1 MKVLL
6 INGSPKRE
14 GCTNRALEEVA
25 IELEK
30 NNISSETIWLGTSP
44 MQDCIAC
51 GKCMST
57 GKCIFDD
64 IVNETAIKLAEADGI
79 VVGSPVYYGGPNGR
93 VCSFLDRLCYSA
105 GSRLDGMAAA
115 CVVSCRRGGASAA
128 YDRINN
134 YFGMTNCMIPA
145 SQYWNQVHGNTPQE
159 VEQDKEGLQTMRT
172 LADNMAWIIKS
183 KIAAK
188 DAGVEYPVR
197 GKSERT
203 NFIRNI

>member
-6 INGSPKRE
+6 INGSPRKS

-25 IELEK
+25 AELEK
-30 NNISSETIWLGTSP
+30 NNIDSEILWLGASP

-51 GKCMST
+51 GKCKST

-64 IVNETAIKLAEADGI
+64 IVNETALKLDETDGV

-105 GSRLDGMAAA
+105 GSKLDGMAAA

-128 YDRINN
+128 YDRLNN
-134 YFGMTNCMIPA
+134 YFGMTNCIIPA
-145 SQYWNQVHGNTPQE
+145 SQYWNQVHGNTPEE
-159 VEQDKEGLQTMRT
+159 VEQDEEGLQTMRT

-183 KIAAK
+183 SEAAK
-188 DAGVEYPVR
+188 EAGLELPVR
-197 GKSERT
+197 EETRRT
-203 NFIRNI
+203 NFI

>member
-6 INGSPKRE
+6 INGSPRKS

-25 IELEK
+25 AELKK
-30 NNISSETIWLGTSP
+30 NNIDSEILWLGASP

-51 GKCMST
+51 GKCKST

-64 IVNETAIKLAEADGI
+64 IVNETALKLDEADGV

-105 GSRLDGMAAA
+105 GSKLDGMAAA

-128 YDRINN
+128 YDRLNN
-134 YFGMTNCMIPA
+134 YFGMTNCIIPA
-145 SQYWNQVHGNTPQE
+145 SQYWNQVHGNTPEE
-159 VEQDKEGLQTMRT
+159 VEQDEEGLQTMRT

-183 KIAAK
+183 SKAAK
-188 DAGVEYPVR
+188 EAGLELPVR
-197 GKSERT
+197 EETKRT
-203 NFIRNI
+203 NFI

>member
-6 INGSPKRE
+6 INGSPRKS

-25 IELEK
+25 AELEK
-30 NNISSETIWLGTSP
+30 NNIDSEILWLGASP

-51 GKCMST
+51 GKCKST

-64 IVNETAIKLAEADGI
+64 IVNETSLKLDEADGV

-105 GSRLDGMAAA
+105 GSKLDGMAAA

-128 YDRINN
+128 YDRLNN
-134 YFGMTNCMIPA
+134 YFGMTNCIIPA
-145 SQYWNQVHGNTPQE
+145 SQYWNQVHGNTPEE
-159 VEQDKEGLQTMRT
+159 VEQDEEGLQTMRT

-183 KIAAK
+183 SEAAK
-188 DAGVEYPVR
+188 EAGLELPVR
-197 GKSERT
+197 EETRRT
-203 NFIRNI
+203 NFI

>member
-6 INGSPKRE
+6 INGSPRKS

-25 IELEK
+25 AELKK
-30 NNISSETIWLGTSP
+30 NNIDSEILWLGASP

-51 GKCMST
+51 GKCKST

-64 IVNETAIKLAEADGI
+64 IVNETALKLDEADGV

-105 GSRLDGMAAA
+105 GSKLDGMAAA

-128 YDRINN
+128 YDRLNN
-134 YFGMTNCMIPA
+134 YFGMTNCIIPA
-145 SQYWNQVHGNTPQE
+145 SQYWNQVHGNTPEE
-159 VEQDKEGLQTMRT
+159 VEQDEEGLQTMRT
-172 LADNMAWIIKS
+172 LADNMSWIIKS
-183 KIAAK
+183 SEAAK
-188 DAGVEYPVR
+188 EAGLELPVR
-197 GKSERT
+197 EETKRT
-203 NFIRNI
+203 NFI

>member
-6 INGSPKRE
+6 INGSPRKS

-25 IELEK
+25 AELEK
-30 NNISSETIWLGTSP
+30 NNIDSEILWLGASP

-51 GKCMST
+51 GKCKST

-64 IVNETAIKLAEADGI
+64 IVNETSLKLDEADGV

-105 GSRLDGMAAA
+105 GSKLDGMAAA

-128 YDRINN
+128 YDRLNN
-134 YFGMTNCMIPA
+134 YFGMTNCIIPA
-145 SQYWNQVHGNTPQE
+145 SQYWNQVHGNTPEE
-159 VEQDKEGLQTMRT
+159 VEQDEEGLQTMRT

-183 KIAAK
+183 SKAAK
-188 DAGVEYPVR
+188 EAGLELPVR
-197 GKSERT
+197 EEAKRT
-203 NFIRNI
+203 NFI

>member
-6 INGSPKRE
+6 INGSPRKN

-25 IELEK
+25 AELEK
-30 NNISSETIWLGTSP
+30 NNIDSEILWLGASP

-51 GKCMST
+51 GKCKST

-64 IVNETAIKLAEADGI
+64 IVNETALKLDEADGV

-105 GSRLDGMAAA
+105 GSKLDGMAAA

-128 YDRINN
+128 YDRLNN
-134 YFGMTNCMIPA
+134 YFGMTNCIIPA
-145 SQYWNQVHGNTPQE
+145 SQYWNQVHGNTPEE
-159 VEQDKEGLQTMRT
+159 VEQDEEGLQTMRT

-183 KIAAK
+183 SEAAK
-188 DAGVEYPVR
+188 EAGLELPVR
-197 GKSERT
+197 EETKRT
-203 NFIRNI
+203 NFI